1 MLNFG
6 HTAGHA
12 LEAITRYRRFR
23 HGEAIAYGMLTA
35 AHLATARGV
44 MPEADRDALSRMI
57 IKLGP
62 LPPVADLSIRETLEA
77 MKRDKKVVNGT
88 LHYVLSTGIGS
99 WTTVT
104 DVTETEL
111 GAALKKVG
119 LKK

>member
-1 MLNFG
+1 
-6 HTAGHA
+6 
-12 LEAITRYRRFR
+12 
-23 HGEAIAYGMLTA
+23 
-35 AHLATARGV
+35 

-111 GAALKKVG
+111 GAALKKIG